1 MARGNFPPMGGGNMQ
16 QLLRQAQK
24 MQQDMARV
32 QAELEE
38 KEVTASAGGGAVT
51 VVATGKR
58 LIKSIAIQ
66 PQAVDPDDVDML
78 QDLVLAAV
86 NEALKAAEELASQ
99 EMGKVTGGM
108 GMPGMF

>member
-16 QLLRQAQK
+16 QLMRQAQK

-38 KEVTASAGGGAVT
+38 KEVSAASGGGAVT

-58 LIKSIAIQ
+58 QIKSITIQ
-66 PQAVDPDDVDML
+66 PQAVDPEDVEML

-86 NEALKAAEELASQ
+86 NEALKSAEELAER
-99 EMGKVTGGM
+99 EMGKITGGM
-108 GMPGMF
+108 GMPGLF